1 MRGEEFVVEFQKAAE
16 KSPSPRFFGPQIPLE
31 SIGLHNP
38 QRPVS
43 RPAGL
48 FFQGISRMSVFDVEQ
63 IPFSITPGKRRARYP
78 TLPLLDKM
86 NPPPLSHR
94 APPAG
99 PAMTAGAGRA
109 EIRRRM
115 ARRGTGS

>member
-1 MRGEEFVVEFQKAAE
+1 VVEFQKAAE
-16 KSPSPRFFGPQIPLE
+16 KSPPPRFFGPQIPLE

-48 FFQGISRMSVFDVEQ
+48 FFQGISRMSVIDVEQ

-78 TLPLLDKM
+78 TLPRLDKIT
-86 NPPPLSHR
+86 S
-94 APPAG
+94 PAV
-99 PAMTAGAGRA
+99 TAVAGRA
-109 EIRRRM
+109 WERRRV
-115 ARRGTGS
+115 ACRGAGS